1 MFFGLFNARKY
12 ILLAALLQAS
22 AQKKITEIFL
32 PVCVVAKAARVGG
45 EKLVQLKIVVG
56 GDCGRL
62 CNFFLQFANCLQF
75 SVKAG
80 KKLVAKK

>member
-1 MFFGLFNARKY
+1 MC
-12 ILLAALLQAS
+12 
-22 AQKKITEIFL
+22 
-32 PVCVVAKAARVGG
+32 VVVAKAARVGG

-80 KKLVAKK
+80 KAGGKKVGGRQKGNAALEVGAPPPALLHK